1 MGAKNFGGRVNVN
14 SASHSNIQRQIDA
27 DNAKRLRNI
36 KYVKEVVEENK
47 QYNLFKNTDNKEFIH
62 RENVNWETIKRD
74 DFDKYSSAA
83 QREILHLYKREL
95 KYRKEYN
102 KKTMTGYHLLETKP
116 LEFSETL
123 EECLKQKAEEA
134 DERDAE
140 ADRQFWEMIAR
151 EQEKAAAEAASNA
164 AEAAEAVS
172 DEAVSDEAVSGEA
185 VSGGGRYRKTK
196 RNKSL
201 CRRKSVKRRNK
212 CKKVRGCKVAKG
224 KKRTYCRKAHNKR
237 RRSSRRH

>member
-1 MGAKNFGGRVNVN
+1 MGAKNFGGRVNIN

-27 DNAKRLRNI
+27 ENAEKLKNI

-47 QYNLFKNTDNKEFIH
+47 QYNLFKNTELKEFIH
-62 RENVNWETIKRD
+62 RENVNWETINCD

-83 QREILHLYKREL
+83 QREILHLYEREL

-123 EECLKQKAEEA
+123 EECLKQKSKQQK
-134 DERDAE
+134 ERDAE
-140 ADRQFWEMIAR
+140 ADRLFWEMIAR
-151 EQEKAAAEAASNA
+151 EQEKAATEAAA
-164 AEAAEAVS
+164 KAEAAEA
-172 DEAVSDEAVSGEA
+172 GEG

-201 CRRKSVKRRNK
+201 CRRKSVKRLNK

-237 RRSSRRH
+237 RRSSRRR